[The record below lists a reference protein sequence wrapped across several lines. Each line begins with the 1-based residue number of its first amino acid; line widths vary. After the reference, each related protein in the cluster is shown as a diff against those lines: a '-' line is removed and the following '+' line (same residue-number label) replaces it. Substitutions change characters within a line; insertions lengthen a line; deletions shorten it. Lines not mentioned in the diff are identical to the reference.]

1 MSMGICNGINTTE
14 NRFRP
19 IHYLGSK
26 LRILDFIEK
35 AIDDV
40 TSCPNRVCDL
50 FSGSGTV
57 SRHLGFKRPV
67 TAVDI
72 QEYSRVLCSAV
83 LKTPILN
90 VSGDEFTKR
99 VETSETYK
107 TMIEVF
113 SPILEYEA
121 SATESAKSGKI
132 DQLYRVIEEGSLFV
146 AVENPKT
153 GSPLSI
159 ALKKTLANLN
169 ESNLSTSKKTMVTK
183 YYGGLYFSYKQA
195 VWIDATLECIFSG
208 TSNESPLRDALL
220 AATIGAISDIVNTVG
235 KQYAQPMRVYNSDGS
250 HKKNLLRKILADR
263 SLSFKSSLITWMD
276 AYIKLLPTP
285 FGNHEVLRMDYCD
298 ALKSLHNK
306 DVSVVYADPPYTR
319 YHYSRYYHVLETI
332 CLRDMPRISTTFPN
346 DKQLSRALY
355 RVDRHQSPFCIK
367 SRAGEAF
374 KALFAGVSELNVP
387 LVLSYSPFAE
397 KSNSTPRM
405 QTINQLVELAKK
417 HYCTVDV
424 LSSGYF
430 MHSKLN
436 STDRNFQAL
445 NEAEMLIICQN
456 VK

>member
-1 MSMGICNGINTTE
+1 MGTNNISKALSNS
-14 NRFRP
+14 FRP

-26 LRILDFIEK
+26 LRILEFIENT
-35 AIDDV
+35 IDDV
-40 TSCPNRVCDL
+40 ASHSGRVCDL

-83 LKTPILN
+83 LKAHILN
-90 VSGDEFTKR
+90 ISSEEIVKQ
-99 VETSETYK
+99 VESSEIYQ

-113 SPILEYEA
+113 SPILEYEV
-121 SATESAKSGKI
+121 SAIESAKSG
-132 DQLYRVIEEGSLFV
+132 DVDELYRIIEEGSLLI
-146 AVENPKT
+146 AVENPKS

-159 ALKKTLANLN
+159 ALKKTLTNLI
-169 ESNLSTSKKTMVTK
+169 ESDLSTSKKTMVTQ
-183 YYGGLYFSYKQA
+183 YYGGLYFSYEQA
-195 VWIDATLECIFSG
+195 VWIDATLEFIFSA
-208 TSNESPLRDALL
+208 TSDGSPHRDALL

-235 KQYAQPMRVYNSDGS
+235 KQFAQPMRVYNPDGS
-250 HKKNLLRKILADR
+250 HKKNLLKKILADR
-263 SLSFKSSLITWMD
+263 SLSLKSSLKNWID
-276 AYIKLLPTP
+276 AYIELPPTP
-285 FGNHEVLRMDYCD
+285 FSNHEILKMDYCD
-298 ALKSLHNK
+298 ALQSLHNR

-332 CLRDMPRISTTFPN
+332 CLRDMPKISTTFPN

-355 RVDRHQSPFCIK
+355 RIDRHQSPFCIK
-367 SRAGEAF
+367 SRANEAF
-374 KALFAGVSELNVP
+374 KDLFAGVSELNVP

-417 HYCTVDV
+417 HYCSVDV
-424 LSSGYF
+424 LSSGPF

-436 STDRNFQAL
+436 SVSKNYKAL
-445 NEAEMLIICQN
+445 DEAEMLIVCQN